1 MTGLQKQYSDIFYDE
16 KDCSIA
22 ADGVNQGATVDVMN
36 CSMQPFFLVE
46 IKVSQRVHSL
56 ALLEMILMIEDASY
70 IIPQML

>member
-16 KDCSIA
+16 KDCSIELMA
-22 ADGVNQGATVDVMN
+22 SIKEATVDVMN

-46 IKVSQRVHSL
+46 TKVSRKVHSL